1 MTTPATKDDLPDLDI
16 IITFRATHAS
26 RVASLA
32 RVLSHYG
39 QLSGAEILVI
49 EQDKA
54 PATLPAFPA
63 EAKRLFVFNPGPFNK
78 SWGFN
83 VGARQSDRGL
93 LLFAD
98 ADLLLAPKALV
109 QAVRLCRSRVAA
121 ANPFDRLTD
130 LDETESAQ
138 ICAGSSAPDWTRSD
152 GRNTRRDNEV
162 LNFCGGA
169 FMIRRDVFLALG
181 GFDERFLGWGGED
194 DAMAF
199 KLKRSGQALGQVEGS
214 TAQHLWH
221 AQDDSTTF
229 AQPHYS
235 NNLAILKS
243 LASIDDAAFRF
254 QCEVQRQLLGHPRK
268 YELAAMPVSS
278 PL

>member
-1 MTTPATKDDLPDLDI
+1 MTKDELPDLGI

-26 RVASLA
+26 RVASLT

-39 QLSGAEILVI
+39 QLSGAEIVVI
-49 EQDKA
+49 EQDAA
-54 PATLPAFPA
+54 PATLPAFPMQ
-63 EAKRLFVFNPGPFNK
+63 AKRLFVFNPGPFNK

-83 VGARQSDRGL
+83 VGARQIDRGL

-98 ADLLLAPKALV
+98 ADLLLAPKALL
-109 QAVRLCRSRVAA
+109 QSVRLCRSRVAA
-121 ANPFDRLTD
+121 ANPFDRLID
-130 LDETESAQ
+130 LDETESAR
-138 ICAGSSAPDWTRSD
+138 ICAGNAAPDWARGD
-152 GRNTRRDNEV
+152 GSNTRRDNEV

-169 FMIRRDVFLALG
+169 FMIRRDVFLTIG

-199 KLKRSGQALGQVEGS
+199 KLRRSSQVLGQVEGS

-229 AQPHYS
+229 AQPHYAS
-235 NNLAILKS
+235 NLAMLKS

-254 QCEVQRQLLGHPRK
+254 QCEVQRQVLGHPRK
-268 YELAAMPVSS
+268 YELAAMPVHMQ
-278 PL
+278 L